1 MTSSVASAHD
11 ADLVAVQ
18 LSVGEGGVVTQRM
31 SLSPATLSLLIPR
44 ASTES
49 PELDELREAIE
60 AGVWGEVVLSA
71 QGLRCPLMDSTAA
84 LHQGSVELSANFRC
98 GAGPLRIDFRFLA
111 ILPPNYRVSLRSTD
125 APPQFAQGNF
135 TALWIS
141 LPAAAPIDSR
151 FLGGLAA
158 GAQRAFNWG
167 ALVSVWALLMA
178 IGSWPT
184 GKHALMVLLGAAV
197 LASSLGANVELLPVV
212 LVLLA
217 LGLFVPRIPVNLW
230 AMLLGGALGARSEG
244 HDAVSLLG
252 WAVGLLGVLAP
263 GGMVALSVAVMLRR
277 RPRVLRWVKWG
288 MVLLMV
294 GVALS
299 AARGV
304 WW

>member
-1 MTSSVASAHD
+1 M
-11 ADLVAVQ
+11 
-18 LSVGEGGVVTQRM
+18 M
-31 SLSPATLSLLIPR
+31 
-44 ASTES
+44 
-49 PELDELREAIE
+49 
-60 AGVWGEVVLSA
+60 
-71 QGLRCPLMDSTAA
+71 
-84 LHQGSVELSANFRC
+84 
-98 GAGPLRIDFRFLA
+98 
-111 ILPPNYRVSLRSTD
+111 
-125 APPQFAQGNF
+125 
-135 TALWIS
+135 
-141 LPAAAPIDSR
+141 
-151 FLGGLAA
+151 
-158 GAQRAFNWG
+158 
-167 ALVSVWALLMA
+167 
-178 IGSWPT
+178 
-184 GKHALMVLLGAAV
+184 LLGAAV
-197 LASSLGANVELLPVV
+197 LANSLGANVELLPVV